1 MWRWE
6 MAANEETVKEQMLK
20 LRFDSG
26 LSYLKAQVKGG
37 SQGWGGKWQTWHPSK
52 KYWRIVTKNA

>member
-1 MWRWE
+1 

-26 LSYLKAQVKGG
+26 LSYLKAQIMGG
-37 SQGWGGKWQTWHPSK
+37 GQDWGGEWQTWHLSK